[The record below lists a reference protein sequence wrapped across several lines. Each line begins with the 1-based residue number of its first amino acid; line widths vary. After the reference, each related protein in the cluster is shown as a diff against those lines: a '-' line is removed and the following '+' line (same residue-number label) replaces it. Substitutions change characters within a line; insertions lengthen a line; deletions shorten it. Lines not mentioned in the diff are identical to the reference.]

1 LLFKKAVSLIMLI
14 LLSICILT
22 FTLSIQPTEAQ
33 EPSSE
38 VEPVVEFLD
47 FNNGTRQ
54 MIIDYENGTRDYV
67 TETFIKKTAR
77 FLIPEDNTSQSLPI
91 NLPTSLEESTEYLNS
106 TETITMEQEMLLG
119 FTYTIVK
126 ERYTLVDIW
135 VLTAYARAG
144 IDVDIRFG
152 LRLPINV
159 TIEYPEQMTVG
170 NNYTFYAKLTPI
182 DKPSFNEF
190 LFVFKAYVWVDAGI
204 WVPFRW
210 ITYSATYGP
219 NIDLSRSFQTPLGSG
234 AEAPLPGINIKIFDS
249 AWVIEFSL
257 LKVFLTI
264 EPAFGSEKIT
274 AKAGSLGDARVVE
287 GADLT
292 WSEPDQ
298 RLNFTVNA
306 GDYDNATDYAKIS
319 LSDFRYYFTIFK
331 LHVGLLFDFD
341 SWIDWLTGDPSIR
354 VATLDMS
361 WIIQKLGSP
370 YLPVHPGYPKGVE
383 VTIYVER
390 YIPPPEKIEPRD
402 VAILYG
408 IMHPEIIYKG
418 QILNVT
424 ISIKNFGNVTEDINV
439 TVHLDTMSIEIRSVT
454 EFEPSQEITLMFL
467 LNTSDWSLGN
477 HTIWAEASTVP
488 NEIDPTN
495 NVYVLGT
502 VQILA
507 FTPLSVSISPATA
520 FITIGQFVA
529 FTSNVNGGVQPY
541 SYQWYLNENPITGGT
556 LPVWTFMP
564 TTIGNYT
571 VCLVVS
577 DNLSNTVESNKASI
591 SVAPQL
597 SVQITPMDTS
607 TFVGRSVT
615 FTSTA
620 SGGYKP
626 YSYQWYLN
634 GNPVSGATSN
644 TWTFTPTTSGIFYI
658 YLKIIDAKGNTA
670 QSETARVVVYTVPVG
685 GYSISLINNYA
696 KAEPIIPYFTAM
708 TIILISFTI
717 IRCKTVKK
725 MKRLR

>member
-1 LLFKKAVSLIMLI
+1 MFKKAVSLIMLI
-14 LLSICILT
+14 LLSICMLT
-22 FTLSIQPTEAQ
+22 FTLSIQPTKAQ

-38 VEPVVEFLD
+38 VEPLVEFLD

-190 LFVFKAYVWVDAGI
+190 LFVFKAYVWVDTGI

-274 AKAGSLGDARVVE
+274 AKAGSLGDARVIE

-292 WSEPDQ
+292 WSAPGQ
-298 RLNFTVNA
+298 RLNFTVSA
-306 GDYDNATDYAKIS
+306 DDYDNATDYAKIS
-319 LSDFRYYFTIFK
+319 LLDFRYYFTIFK

-408 IMHPEIIYKG
+408 MMHPEIIYRG
-418 QILNVT
+418 QTLNVT
-424 ISIKNFGNVTEDINV
+424 ISIKNFGNVTENINV
-439 TVHLDTMSIEIRSVT
+439 TVYLDAMSIEIRSVT

-467 LNTSDWSLGN
+467 LNTSNWALGN
-477 HTIWAEASTVP
+477 HTIWAEVSTVP
-488 NEIDPTN
+488 NEIDATN
-495 NVYVLGT
+495 NVYILGT

-507 FTPLSVSISPATA
+507 YTPPSVSISPSTA

-541 SYQWYLNENPITGGT
+541 SYQWYLDENPISSGT
-556 LPVWTFMP
+556 LPVWTFTP

-577 DNLSNTVESNKASI
+577 DSLSNTVESNKASI

-597 SVQITPMDTS
+597 SVLITPMNTS

-615 FTSTA
+615 FTSTV
-620 SGGYKP
+620 SGGYTP

-634 GNPVSGATSN
+634 GNPVSRATSN

-670 QSETARVVVYTVPVG
+670 QSENARVVVYTVPVG
-685 GYSISLINNYA
+685 GYSISLINNNS
-696 KAEPIIPYFTAM
+696 KAEPIIPYFAAM
-708 TIILISFTI
+708 TIVLISFTI
-717 IRCKTVKK
+717 IRCKTAKK
-725 MKRLR
+725 MKWLR